1 MPVFYAGVKAIV
13 TIAPEIIS
21 ASGASQRE
29 NVMFIITWLQYNSLV
44 PDYMQHIMNAV
55 FSQVSAFY

>member
-1 MPVFYAGVKAIV
+1 MPVLYAGVKANV
-13 TIAPEIIS
+13 KIAPEIIS

-29 NVMFIITWLQYNSLV
+29 NVMFIIIWLQHKSLV
-44 PDYMQHIMNAV
+44 PDFMQHIMNAV

>member
-13 TIAPEIIS
+13 RIAPEIIS

-29 NVMFIITWLQYNSLV
+29 NVMFIITWLQHNSLV
-44 PDYMQHIMNAV
+44 PDYMERIMNAV
-55 FSQVSAFY
+55 ISQVSAFY